1 MLPEDVKSVKVIKY
15 PVSGY
20 WLMDTD
26 SKDFN
31 AWKIH
36 VSNKPIE
43 LQGSVSNLTDEQKEG
58 IVGRYGLDTSV
69 YPDFIK
75 PNSGWFTQID
85 KSFASLLTSLNVLLV
100 NPYGENE
107 PKPIIY
113 YENHGQN
120 FGSERIEDWQGVI
133 DWQTAQQNVGQWIL
147 LTCNK

>member
-1 MLPEDVKSVKVIKY
+1 MKQIQFETRKVFGVFVMLPEDVKSVKVIKY

-43 LQGSVSNLTDEQKEG
+43 LQSFVSNLTDEQKEG
-58 IVGRYGLDTSV
+58 VCKDA
-69 YPDFIK
+69 DE
-75 PNSGWFTQID
+75 
-85 KSFASLLTSLNVLLV
+85 FASLLTSLGIDEND
-100 NPYGENE
+100 NP
-107 PKPIIY
+107 
-113 YENHGQN
+113 
-120 FGSERIEDWQGVI
+120 
-133 DWQTAQQNVGQWIL
+133 IL

>member
-1 MLPEDVKSVKVIKY
+1 MNQIQFETSKVYGVFVMLPEDVKSVKVIKY

-43 LQGSVSNLTDEQKEG
+43 LQGFVSNLTDEQKEG
-58 IVGRYGLDTSV
+58 VVDKSKFYNIYLDYVKGAYVEHLSL
-69 YPDFIK
+69 
-75 PNSGWFTQID
+75 Q

-100 NPYGENE
+100 NPYGDYSVAHKRHIVNG
-107 PKPIIY
+107 
-113 YENHGQN
+113 N
-120 FGSERIEDWQGVI
+120 
-133 DWQTAQQNVGQWIL
+133 WQTAQQHVGNWIL